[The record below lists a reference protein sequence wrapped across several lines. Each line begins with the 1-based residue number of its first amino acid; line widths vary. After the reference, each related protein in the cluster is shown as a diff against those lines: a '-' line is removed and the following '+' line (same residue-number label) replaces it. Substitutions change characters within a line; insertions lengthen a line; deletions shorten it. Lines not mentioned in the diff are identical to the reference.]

1 MVNPGIIDKIDDM
14 IVKVELL
21 SSLMMMIIL
30 FLDIL

>member
-1 MVNPGIIDKIDDM
+1 MVNPGIIDKIDD

>member
-1 MVNPGIIDKIDDM
+1 MVNPGNIDKIDDM

>member
-1 MVNPGIIDKIDDM
+1 MVNPGIINKIDDM

>member
-1 MVNPGIIDKIDDM
+1 MVNPGIIDDM

>member
-1 MVNPGIIDKIDDM
+1 MVNPDIIDKIDDM